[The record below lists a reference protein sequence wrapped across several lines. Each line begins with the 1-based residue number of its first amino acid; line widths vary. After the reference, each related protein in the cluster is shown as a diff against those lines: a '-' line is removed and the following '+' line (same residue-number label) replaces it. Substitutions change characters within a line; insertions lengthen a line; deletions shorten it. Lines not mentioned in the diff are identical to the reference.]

1 MIFLNPAILFGLLA
15 ASIPVLIHLLN
26 LRKLKKIEFSTLAFL
41 KELQKNKIR
50 KIKIKQWLL
59 LALRVSIILFLVTA
73 FARPTLEGIA
83 IGGTTSAAKTTAIF
97 ILDDT
102 FSMSVVDG
110 NGSFLNQAK
119 QTISKLINNLQ
130 EGDEAALIL
139 VSEPGD
145 FATKSTNNLNDLLK
159 KVQEVEIAYP
169 TNTIHSAVVKASKIL
184 SESKNFNKEIYI
196 LSDFQKENLFKPGS
210 LSDLSQLI
218 DEKVKIYTFN
228 YSGKDVYNVGIDN
241 LKLNTQIFEK
251 DKPVSFD
258 VAVTNYSSRTAENIV
273 LSLFFNKERSAQ
285 QSVTLSPGES
295 SLLTLEGVVKE
306 TGYVD
311 VVAEIEDD
319 EIIQDNKRYTSLFIP
334 DEIPIGLF
342 YDNEQ
347 DTRFIELALTVTG
360 EENFLKITKRNLGQL
375 YSFDLNKFKAILVVG
390 SESTSNLERLK
401 AYVLNG
407 GSVFIMPGSQSSLSG
422 FQILTNGLTLPAPD
436 MKVGNINDRSSRVN
450 FEKVEYQHPVFQ
462 NIFLK
467 DEKRSIESPDIYNHF
482 KIFTGGRGL
491 NIISLQDGSS
501 FLSEYKIGKG
511 KILLLNTPPV
521 LSWSDFPLKS
531 VFPPLIFKSVLY
543 LATREQN
550 EDTQIAGTDIE
561 VNLMGKAV
569 SQVKVISPDDL
580 VEYFNI
586 ESHSETNYFT
596 YEKSKL
602 TGIYKFYSDLEI
614 IENIAVNADPSE
626 SVAAY
631 SDEDDFKDYLKQIN
645 FRGNYINVEKGED
658 PVEIVLQARFG
669 SELWKYFLLIAIL
682 IAIVEMAVA
691 RNAKKELVE
700 VS

>member
-26 LRKLKKIEFSTLAFL
+26 LRKLKKIDFSTLAFL

-50 KIKIKQWLL
+50 KVKIKQWLL
-59 LALRVSIILFLVTA
+59 LALRVLIILFLVTA
-73 FARPTLEGIA
+73 FARPTLKGIA
-83 IGGTTSAAKTTAIF
+83 IGGTTSAAKTTAVF

-119 QTISKLINNLQ
+119 QTITKLISHLQ

-139 VSEPGD
+139 VSEPAN
-145 FATKSTNNLNDLLK
+145 FETKPTNNLNDLLK

-169 TNTIHSAVVKASKIL
+169 ANTIHSAVIKASGIL
-184 SESKNFNKEIYI
+184 FDSKNFNKEIYI
-196 LSDFQKENLFKPGS
+196 LSDFQKGNLYKPGS

-228 YSGKDVYNVGIDN
+228 FSGKEVYNIGIDN
-241 LKLNTQIFEK
+241 LKLNTQIFER

-258 VAVTNYSSRTAENIV
+258 VTITNYSSQTAENIV

-295 SLLTLEGVVKE
+295 SLLTLEGVIKE

-319 EIIQDNKRYTSLFIP
+319 EFIQDNRRYISLFIP
-334 DEIPIGLF
+334 EEVPVGLF
-342 YDNEQ
+342 YDNEP
-347 DTRFIELALTVTG
+347 DVRFIELALTVTG
-360 EENFLKITKRNLGQL
+360 EENYLEITKRNLGQL
-375 YSFDLNKFKAILVVG
+375 SSFDLNKFKTILIVG
-390 SESTSNLERLK
+390 SESISNIERLK
-401 AYVLNG
+401 SYIMNG
-407 GSVFIMPGSQSSLSG
+407 GSVFIMPGSRSSLNS
-422 FQILTNGLTLPAPD
+422 FQVLTNGLTLPAPD
-436 MKVGNINDRSSRVN
+436 VKESNIKDKSSRIF

-467 DEKRSIESPDIYNHF
+467 DERDVESPDIYNHF
-482 KIFTGGRGL
+482 KIFSGGKGL

-511 KILLLNTPPV
+511 KVFLLNTSPV
-521 LSWSDFPLKS
+521 LGWSDFPLKS
-531 VFPPLIFKSVLY
+531 IFPPLIFKSVLY
-543 LATREQN
+543 LATREQS
-550 EDTQIAGTDIE
+550 EKAQIAGADID
-561 VNLMGKAV
+561 VDLTGRAV
-569 SQVKVISPDDL
+569 SQLKVISPDDQT
-580 VEYFNI
+580 EYFNI
-586 ESHSETNYFT
+586 ENRSETNYFN
-596 YEKSKL
+596 YENAKQ
-602 TGIYKFYSDLEI
+602 TGIYKFYSDSEI
-614 IENIAVNADPSE
+614 IDNTAVNTDPSE
-626 SVAAY
+626 SVTVY
-631 SDEDDFKDYLKQIN
+631 LGEDDLKDYLKQIN
-645 FRGNYINVEKGED
+645 FKGNYINVEKGDD

-669 SELWKYFLLIAIL
+669 SELWKYFLLMAIL
-682 IAIVEMAVA
+682 TAIVEMTVA
-691 RNAKKELVE
+691 RNAKKELIE